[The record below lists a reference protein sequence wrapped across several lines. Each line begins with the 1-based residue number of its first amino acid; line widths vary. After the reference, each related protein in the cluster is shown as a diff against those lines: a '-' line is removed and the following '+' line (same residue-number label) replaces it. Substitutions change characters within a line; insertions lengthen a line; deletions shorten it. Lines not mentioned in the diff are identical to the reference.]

1 VNPDR
6 LAALLAILPRRHRYT
21 FEFRELS
28 WNTPEILQILRK
40 HNAAYCV
47 YELAGYHT
55 PLEITADFAYVRL
68 HGPGGKY
75 QGSYSQA
82 KLREWA
88 ERIAG
93 WRRTLRA
100 VYVYFDNDQA
110 GYAAHNARELKRL
123 VETADPTQTQ
133 PHAA

>member
-1 VNPDR
+1 VER
-6 LAALLAILPRRHRYT
+6 LELFLQALPRSHRYT

-28 WNTPEILQILRK
+28 WNRPEVLQILRRY
-40 HNAAYCV
+40 NAAYCI

-75 QGSYSQA
+75 QGSYPRE
-82 KLREWA
+82 KLSEWA
-88 ERIAG
+88 RRIAE
-93 WRRTLRA
+93 WQRILRA

-110 GYAAHNARELKRL
+110 GYAAHNALELKRL
-123 VETADPTQTQ
+123 LS
-133 PHAA
+133 AAGTSTIHEAA